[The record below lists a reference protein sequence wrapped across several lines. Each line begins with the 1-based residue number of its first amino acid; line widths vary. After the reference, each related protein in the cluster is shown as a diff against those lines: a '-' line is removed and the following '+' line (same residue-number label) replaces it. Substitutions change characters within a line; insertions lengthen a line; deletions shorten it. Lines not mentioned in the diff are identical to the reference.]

1 MKRNAAALAP
11 ISLFLL
17 SACAPAVSS
26 AKPEAPTSAVT
37 APGTGR
43 SEAEGIAA
51 ERLHLARAVLA
62 SIAGREKE
70 PAGQV
75 FKNVKRLGAVPAIQL
90 IAIMNTAY
98 AKSLGVSCSHCH
110 VVGEWA
116 SDAKPQKQIA
126 RDMAAMAATINSQLL
141 AAIPNLRGPDPVV
154 NCTTCHR
161 GSIKPALD
169 LP

>member
-1 MKRNAAALAP
+1 MNGNAAALLL
-11 ISLFLL
+11 ISLSF
-17 SACAPAVSS
+17 ATGCAPAASS
-26 AKPEAPTSAVT
+26 AKPTGPTREAT
-37 APGTGR
+37 APR
-43 SEAEGIAA
+43 PAQSEAETIAA
-51 ERLHLARAVLA
+51 ERVRLARGVLA

-75 FKNVKRLGAVPAIQL
+75 FKNVKRLGSVPAIQL
-90 IAIMNTAY
+90 LAIMNTGY

-116 SDAKPQKQIA
+116 SEAKPQKQIA

-141 AAIPNLRGPDPVV
+141 PAIQHLRGPEPVV